1 VRKIPKTNRYNQVWG
16 FDGVRMERNQKEVLG
31 VMMKQVGLD
40 RSSIVAVRLL
50 VAAVPAAVLSLKEEE
65 EEERGERP
73 FGIFL
78 RLGLRLLRVRISQ
91 DKGFSFLISLKKLSV
106 ERL

>member
-1 VRKIPKTNRYNQVWG
+1 MS
-16 FDGVRMERNQKEVLG
+16 F
-31 VMMKQVGLD
+31 
-40 RSSIVAVRLL
+40 
-50 VAAVPAAVLSLKEEE
+50 SLKEEE